1 MSETTRLTARRFPA
15 RRFPPPW
22 SVRTRTRWALRRRT
36 ESIKLLRN
44 QLFGVVLCLVGTNY
58 INSANAQQTDQQT
71 IVTKAE
77 AALAAKIKCR
87 DFRKNANGTW
97 TSGPN
102 TKIGTNAFPQHTF
115 DNHGVSIGG
124 ADLATVLNRKCSV
137 APLPQNRP
145 PIESS
150 KPTETSPEPSP
161 SQESPEPNGDDPD
174 SPQPRDQL
182 MRPNLNAAVDSNIHR
197 QQKAAVREPMG

>member
-1 MSETTRLTARRFPA
+1 
-15 RRFPPPW
+15 
-22 SVRTRTRWALRRRT
+22 V
-36 ESIKLLRN
+36 SIKLLRN
-44 QLFGVVLCLVGTNY
+44 ELFGVVLCLVGTNY

-182 MRPNLNAAVDSNIHR
+182 MRRNLNAAVDSNIHR
-197 QQKAAVREPMG
+197 QLKASRTRTHGLATDGFQLI

>member
-1 MSETTRLTARRFPA
+1 M
-15 RRFPPPW
+15 
-22 SVRTRTRWALRRRT
+22 
-36 ESIKLLRN
+36 SIKLLRHE
-44 QLFGVVLCLVGTNY
+44 LFGVVLCLAGTNY

-77 AALAAKIKCR
+77 AALAAKIKCG

-102 TKIGTNAFPQHTF
+102 TKIGANAFPKHTF
-115 DNHGVSIGG
+115 DINGVNIGG

-137 APLPQNRP
+137 APLPQKRP

-150 KPTETSPEPSP
+150 KPTETPGQASPEPRP
-161 SQESPEPNGDDPD
+161 PAKSQESPEPNGDDPD
-174 SPQPRDQL
+174 SQGPQPR
-182 MRPNLNAAVDSNIHR
+182 V
-197 QQKAAVREPMG
+197 